1 MTDLDAKGMYM
12 NAELKDKSWKTGIF
26 VGYTTTLT
34 SAAQIRKLVVAM
46 HKEAYAALGWKDDA
60 SGVMGVVG
68 HALGHFGATGKAG
81 LAAVVLAIANMYVK
95 VELR

>member
-1 MTDLDAKGMYM
+1 M
-12 NAELKDKSWKTGIF
+12 ELKDKSWKTGIY
-26 VGYTTTLT
+26 VPYTSELT

-46 HKEAYAALGWKDDA
+46 HKEAYAGLGWKDDA

-68 HALGHFGATGKAG
+68 HIFGHFGATGKAA
-81 LAAVVLAIANMYVK
+81 LAVVVLAITAAITNVYVK

>member
-1 MTDLDAKGMYM
+1 M

-26 VGYTTTLT
+26 VPYTSELK
-34 SAAQIRKLVVAM
+34 SAAEIRKLVVAM

-60 SGVMGVVG
+60 SGLMGVVG
-68 HALGHFGATGKAG
+68 HIFGHFGMKGKAA
-81 LAAVVLAIANMYVK
+81 LAAVSVAVVAAVANVYIK